1 LGFDRAVT
9 KHVEKIKKTIDDGT
23 VDPKFSFAELEEE
36 LASKTPSTPKEQLEH
51 AQEEAMVAQAK
62 CEVLEAEL
70 ARANMERMV
79 DWEQNSDS
87 PVSINPTLKR
97 AVGMDVHQELP
108 SFVNPNKFFTSTPQP
123 PKKKKKKKDG
133 KEMKPRHEN
142 VNDPPIFTPS
152 SLSDADV
159 QRRTGFPTM
168 NHLLS
173 YIFIICNGETDVI
186 LERWTDIYGPCE
198 KYCRRA
204 IALKYNIERR
214 ARNSWPKYASFK
226 EDVKSKYYAE
236 NCFKGG
242 VFTQLCGWIG
252 TAYLWTGAVSDT
264 DFHQHL

>member
-1 LGFDRAVT
+1 MGVKYGKDVLYSVT
-9 KHVEKIKKTIDDGT
+9 GLYMKDIGVMLKGLAREANMQTPTID
-23 VDPKFSFAELEEE
+23 VDCSNVCFKVGNKDAQSVANFLIKWSQIGA
-36 LASKTPSTPKEQLEH
+36 KVTP
-51 AQEEAMVAQAK
+51 MVAQAK

-214 ARNSWPKYASFK
+214 ARNSY
-226 EDVKSKYYAE
+226 
-236 NCFKGG
+236 GLG
-242 VFTQLCGWIG
+242 L
-252 TAYLWTGAVSDT
+252 
-264 DFHQHL
+264 